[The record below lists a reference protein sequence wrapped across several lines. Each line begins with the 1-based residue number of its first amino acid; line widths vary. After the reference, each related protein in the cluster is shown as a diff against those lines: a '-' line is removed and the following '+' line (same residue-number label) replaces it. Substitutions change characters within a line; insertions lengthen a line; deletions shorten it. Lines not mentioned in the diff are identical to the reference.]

1 MVRRFSVA
9 VGTGMLVLVCGAAT
23 AQQRSTSTETR
34 KFEVIHV
41 DGNRLVVRE
50 AAGTREYTV
59 PASFRFQVGGKSL
72 SVHEL
77 EPGMKG
83 TATITTTTTVTPVT
97 VTEVKEATVAKA
109 MGNSVIV
116 RGPQGFR
123 MFSAGD
129 IDKQHITILR
139 NGRAVNLSELREGD
153 RLTATIVTAK
163 PPRVLTEREV
173 KATIAE
179 ASIPRAPSP
188 APAAEPPS
196 TPAPAAPAPPA
207 ATPQAAAQPS
217 APTTIPEARREGGSV
232 PWMVLGLAALLA
244 VVFWIWNRSRTAG

>member
-1 MVRRFSVA
+1 MVRRFSLA
-9 VGTGMLVLVCGAAT
+9 VGISMFVLVCGAAS
-23 AQQRSTSTETR
+23 AQQRSTSTETK
-34 KFEVIHV
+34 KFEIIHV
-41 DGNRLVVRE
+41 DGNRIVVRE
-50 AAGTREYTV
+50 AAGTREYAV
-59 PASFRFQVGGKSL
+59 PESFRFRVGEKSL

-109 MGNSVIV
+109 MGSSVIV
-116 RGPQGFR
+116 RGPQGYR

-129 IDKQHITILR
+129 VDKQHIRILR
-139 NGRAVNLSELREGD
+139 DGRAVNLSELREGD

-179 ASIPRAPSP
+179 ASLPQAPAPS
-188 APAAEPPS
+188 PAAEPPS
-196 TPAPAAPAPPA
+196 LPAPAAPEPPA

-217 APTTIPEARREGGSV
+217 APATIPEARREGSSV
-232 PWMVLGLAALLA
+232 LWMILGLAALLA